1 MNIGTNVQDIGVGMS
16 GWSCTIVQTLR
27 VTAASSSIA
36 VFGDL
41 NVFGTPRGS
50 IGNGFASPLTAAETN
65 IQQASRIPFRFFSA
79 KYIGFQVRPV
89 SYLEV
94 TGGANDDAANITVTE
109 AIRSCERLTR
119 YVTASL
125 QINSTVKRDLGP
137 IYLLPAGVGLA
148 VSGFGSAIPGASAP
162 TTQGQTAGVA
172 IPTNGFPAASARVPL
187 ATPLLLRQEDSVQ
200 MLISLNAAVATA
212 GTSDVFEIIT
222 LMEGLAY
229 DAITA
234 N

>member
-50 IGNGFASPLTAAETN
+50 IGNGFTSPLTAAETN

-94 TGGANDDAANITVTE
+94 TAANDDAANLTVTE
-109 AIRSCERLTR
+109 AIRSSERLTR

-148 VSGFGSAIPGASAP
+148 VSGFGSALAASSTA
-162 TTQGQTAGVA
+162 TTFGQTAGVA

>member
-50 IGNGFASPLTAAETN
+50 IGNGFATPLTAAETN

-94 TGGANDDAANITVTE
+94 TAANDDAANLEVTE
-109 AIRSCERLTR
+109 AIRSSERLTR

-148 VSGFGSAIPGASAP
+148 VSGFGSGYAG
-162 TTQGQTAGVA
+162 TTTAGA
-172 IPTNGFPAASARVPL
+172 TAGISIPTNGFPAASARVPL

-212 GTSDVFEIIT
+212 GASDVFEIIT

>member
-50 IGNGFASPLTAAETN
+50 IGNGFATPLTAAETN

-94 TGGANDDAANITVTE
+94 TAANDDATNLTVTE
-109 AIRSCERLTR
+109 AIRSSERLTR

-148 VSGFGSAIPGASAP
+148 VSGFGSGYAG
-162 TTQGQTAGVA
+162 TTTLGSTTGIS

-212 GTSDVFEIIT
+212 GASDVFEIIT